1 MHSSTVRD
9 LAGHS
14 CFIQAIQFDGHF
26 FYEVF
31 WAAIYLCWHSNG
43 EDHHS
48 VVK

>member
-14 CFIQAIQFDGHF
+14 CFIQAIQLDGHF

-31 WAAIYLCWHSNG
+31 WAANTC
-43 EDHHS
+43 
-48 VVK
+48 VVTVMVKTSL